1 MCHGERIVK
10 LYHDVDFAVRT
21 PVAAGPNPGPVAIRS
36 ALPGDLAASGAL
48 LARHI
53 GGDSEG
59 YATLLRRQV
68 DAGTLIF
75 VAVQNTVVVGFSKLT
90 WRTPEAD
97 GGRNAPDGWYL
108 SGILV
113 DSAHRRRGVGWQ
125 LTRARCDWVW
135 RTASE
140 AFFVMHPDNRASRLL
155 HARVGF
161 TEFTRDF
168 QVPGVTFS
176 DGPGVL
182 FRSLRGRGAVINL
195 AAHRSA
201 RVGTRPSDSVRP

>member
-1 MCHGERIVK
+1 MK
-10 LYHDVDFAVRT
+10 LYTDVDFAART
-21 PVAAGPNPGPVAIRS
+21 SGTAYRATGPVAVRP
-36 ALPGDLAASGAL
+36 ALPGDLSACGSL

-53 GGDSEG
+53 GGDPDS
-59 YATLLRRQV
+59 YAMLLRRQI
-68 DAGTLIF
+68 DSGTLIF
-75 VAVQNTVVVGFSKLT
+75 AAVQSTAVIGFSKLT
-90 WRTPEAD
+90 WLTPEAD

-113 DSAHRRRGVGWQ
+113 DSMHRRRGVGWQ

-135 RTASE
+135 RVASE

-155 HARVGF
+155 HARAGF
-161 TEFTRDF
+161 TELTRDF

-182 FRSLRGRGAVINL
+182 FRSRQGRGAVIDL
-195 AAHRSA
+195 AARRSA
-201 RVGTRPSDSVRP
+201 RSAAAGSPAR